1 MLLGGVSLNT
11 SSGNTGIGSNNEL
24 PIHPCAAEVRFITI
38 MIDLHPQYVNDARG
52 ARVAV
57 VIPADEFQAVL
68 EDLEDIWDLER
79 AKAAS
84 TGTVP
89 WEKVKADLATMP

>member
-1 MLLGGVSLNT
+1 M
-11 SSGNTGIGSNNEL
+11 
-24 PIHPCAAEVRFITI
+24 PTI

-52 ARVAV
+52 TRVAV
-57 VIPADEFQAVL
+57 VIPADEYQAVLDDL
-68 EDLEDIWDLER
+68 EDLEDIRDLEQ

-89 WEKVKADLATMP
+89 WEQVKADLAAMP

>member
-1 MLLGGVSLNT
+1 MK
-11 SSGNTGIGSNNEL
+11 
-24 PIHPCAAEVRFITI
+24 AI

-68 EDLEDIWDLER
+68 DDLEDLEDIRDLER
-79 AKAAS
+79 AKAS
-84 TGTVP
+84 SSGTVP
-89 WEKVKADLATMP
+89 WEQVKADLAKLP

>member
-1 MLLGGVSLNT
+1 
-11 SSGNTGIGSNNEL
+11 
-24 PIHPCAAEVRFITI
+24 
-38 MIDLHPQYVNDARG
+38 MIELHPQYVNDGRG

-68 EDLEDIWDLER
+68 DDLEDLEDIRDLER

-89 WEKVKADLATMP
+89 WEQVKADLAAMP